1 MLASG
6 AKPDLPD
13 GNGRF
18 PEEAARRS
26 GASAELLRLLAA
38 PPAANG
44 RRARTVRPNGTNRHP
59 RRPDPRPR
67 FSTAAQR
74 SNPEILQ
81 RNGSVSGKNRI
92 RNRFVLSGLREN
104 TPQRAV
110 KPFRANSARG
120 DSPAAANALLQ
131 PDVAHGVKRLG
142 KVRVFHE
149 PVKTCFECS
158 LFSAFFS
165 SEKAARFRLF
175 KHNSNLFGR
184 IAFQSRLYQPLSGI
198 GKRRQR

>member
-1 MLASG
+1 MRVRIHHPALAFDSYRAACVQSLFNVEGIGFDLEADLPIDGPDAAQWQIGLVVGPSG
-6 AKPDLPD
+6 SGKSSLGARIWGKDALRGAERWPKDSPIIDAIAPDLPD

-104 TPQRAV
+104 TAQRAA
-110 KPFRANSARG
+110 KP
-120 DSPAAANALLQ
+120 
-131 PDVAHGVKRLG
+131 
-142 KVRVFHE
+142 
-149 PVKTCFECS
+149 
-158 LFSAFFS
+158 
-165 SEKAARFRLF
+165 
-175 KHNSNLFGR
+175 
-184 IAFQSRLYQPLSGI
+184 
-198 GKRRQR
+198 

>member
-1 MLASG
+1 MAARRAEPCRPLPGTAKARSRRETGHHPLLGGPTARGGPGRGRTARLRRLGARPCGRGNRKTHVRMMLASG

-13 GNGRF
+13 GNGMF

-59 RRPDPRPR
+59 RHPDPRPR

-104 TPQRAV
+104 TPQRAA
-110 KPFRANSARG
+110 KP
-120 DSPAAANALLQ
+120 
-131 PDVAHGVKRLG
+131 
-142 KVRVFHE
+142 
-149 PVKTCFECS
+149 
-158 LFSAFFS
+158 
-165 SEKAARFRLF
+165 
-175 KHNSNLFGR
+175 
-184 IAFQSRLYQPLSGI
+184 
-198 GKRRQR
+198 